1 MSSYCFFLYN
11 GERAEEDTRMDF
23 VVEKKN
29 VNDAFCC
36 SIYSIHWPNLWR
48 AKLDFYD
55 YYTFCFPLFH
65 RMSCMLWPTPL
76 EKRVGS
82 PSLRAGVT
90 TKDFWPHRN
99 ILWRWVLGQHYL
111 YPKIQAIYIS
121 CIEQRLLCSLLYG
134 KSFLLRGNFYGE
146 LFTAWLIFNWSSLTQ
161 KFPWWTFFKGTL

>member
-1 MSSYCFFLYN
+1 MSSYSFFLYY
-11 GERAEEDTRMDF
+11 GERAEEDTRMDCCGKIRMWMMLF
-23 VVEKKN
+23 VVQN
-29 VNDAFCC
+29 
-36 SIYSIHWPNLWR
+36 SIHWPNLWR

-65 RMSCMLWPTPL
+65 RMSCMLWPTPQ

-99 ILWRWVLGQHYL
+99 ILWRWVLGQHYV

-121 CIEQRLLCSLLYG
+121 CRTETSLLSTLWQKLPAPG
-134 KSFLLRGNFYGE
+134 KLLWGTFYC
-146 LFTAWLIFNWSSLTQ
+146 LIDFQLIFSHTKVSVVN
-161 KFPWWTFFKGTL
+161 FFKGTL